1 MKVVLLER
9 VENLG
14 SIGDVVA
21 VRPGFARNFLLPQ
34 SKALRATDNNL
45 KLFEAQ
51 RAEIEARNAQARAAA
66 STAAEKLDGKVF
78 VLIRQAGESGQLYGS
93 VSARDVADAAA
104 EGGFKIERAQVA
116 LDTPIKALGMHSI
129 KVRLHPEVSVT
140 ISANV
145 ARSKDEAERQ
155 ERGENIIAAQLE
167 ADRAFN
173 EAQSAELLEGSILS
187 EQGGGDD
194 A

>member
-34 SKALRATDNNL
+34 SKALRATDNNM

-93 VSARDVADAAA
+93 VSARDIADAAA
-104 EGGFKIERAQVA
+104 EAKFKLDRSQVA
-116 LDTPIKALGMHSI
+116 LDTPIKALGMHPI